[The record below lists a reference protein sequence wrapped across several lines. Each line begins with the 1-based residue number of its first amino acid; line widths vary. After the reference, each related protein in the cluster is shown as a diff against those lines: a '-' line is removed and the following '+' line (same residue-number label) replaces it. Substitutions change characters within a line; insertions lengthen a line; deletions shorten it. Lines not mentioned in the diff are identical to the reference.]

1 MLETELIQKI
11 NELRGNGLSGSD
23 IAEELNLNIKT
34 VYKYAKSLEELEAKK
49 SKCFALVHGEC
60 SILTVEKCHKSK
72 CNFYKTMEQARISRE
87 KAIKKIG
94 KLSESKRDYI
104 SEVYFGGEKPWKRR

>member
-1 MLETELIQKI
+1 MIEEELIQKI
-11 NELRGNGLSGSD
+11 NELRHSGMTGQQ
-23 IAEELNLNIKT
+23 IATELNINIKT
-34 VYKYAKSLEELEAKK
+34 AFKYIKPLEQIEERK
-49 SKCFALVHGEC
+49 SKCFALVSGEC